1 MSFKEKKQINFSNY
15 YISTEI
21 LFIMLPLLVVYITD
35 VSKGE
40 YFAIF
45 NKADLSFCSILFSGQ
60 LIIKLVSVLL
70 KEGKTVHWQFVT
82 FEIGAIICI
91 GLIPVLLF
99 LVFMQEKNVQ
109 LWVKI
114 AQVVWFIAMVFIYFE
129 IGGYAQEK
137 EDKKN

>member
-15 YISTEI
+15 FISTEI
-21 LFIMLPLLVVYITD
+21 LFIMLPLLVVYIID
-35 VSKGE
+35 ASKGE

-70 KEGKTVHWQFVT
+70 KEGKTVHWQFVA

-91 GLIPVLLF
+91 GLIPALLF

>member
-15 YISTEI
+15 FISTEI
-21 LFIMLPLLVVYITD
+21 LFIMLPLLVVYIID

-70 KEGKTVHWQFVT
+70 KEGKTVYWQFVT